1 MTTPEMHVMFRQYAQ
16 QMGMQNVRAILPEQI
31 DLLLNTSQI
40 DIINDVIKQNINITN
55 DRIITDNSKI
65 GQINAL
71 RSLYHVHY
79 IDMSPYLNQSKES
92 RTFVF
97 NASDRFTG
105 RMTTDFDK
113 IDGVSLIPQY
123 MYLVDFSINYKKVKN
138 KLGYSGFSNVYDSFS
153 VLTPN
158 GATNNSENYLYHN
171 VSTSVIISAAR
182 NEETNELEEYDF
194 NLANGFLVT
203 HAVIDA
209 SKPLPYYLYC
219 KKNSNNY
226 YLSGDISVFDQTN
239 NINPCVVNTGKK
251 YAEPIFEIDGF
262 ETNYF
267 PVRIID
273 DIYLADTLN
282 DFVLKNRMRT
292 PIMVIYNKKF
302 NDNNYNVFD
311 LYIDK
316 FKKTSNDR
324 YVLDGDLLPYK
335 LRMSYISQPRK
346 IEYKEDMGEDN
357 INCELPNY
365 MHIDVVKHAVD
376 LYRITISGS
385 MMAAQQQE
393 QNARQENMR
402 NNYRNEG
409 NAQ

>member
-1 MTTPEMHVMFRQYAQ
+1 
-16 QMGMQNVRAILPEQI
+16 
-31 DLLLNTSQI
+31 
-40 DIINDVIKQNINITN
+40 
-55 DRIITDNSKI
+55 
-65 GQINAL
+65 
-71 RSLYHVHY
+71 
-79 IDMSPYLNQSKES
+79 MSPYLNESKES

-171 VSTSVIISAAR
+171 VSTDVTISTVK
-182 NEETNELEEYDF
+182 NEGTNELEEHIFHLVND
-194 NLANGFLVT
+194 FLVT
-203 HAVIDA
+203 FTTDTLH
-209 SKPLPYYLYC
+209 PGPYYLYC

-226 YLSGDISVFDQTN
+226 YLTDNNSIFDQTN
-239 NINPCVVNTGKK
+239 NINPCVVNIGKK

-357 INCELPNY
+357 VNCELPDY

-376 LYRITISGS
+376 LYRIAISGS

>member
-171 VSTSVIISAAR
+171 VSEDVAISVM
-182 NEETNELEEYDF
+182 NETNNKLEEHIFHLQNDF
-194 NLANGFLVT
+194 LITFTLDVL
-203 HAVIDA
+203 
-209 SKPLPYYLYC
+209 KPGPYYLYC

-226 YLSGDISVFDQTN
+226 YLGDDASIFNQEN
-239 NINPCVVNTGKK
+239 NINPCVVNSGKK

-357 INCELPNY
+357 INCELPDY

-376 LYRITISGS
+376 LYRIAISGS